1 MKICVAACSMIALA
15 MRLSSAS
22 CALCVAK
29 PTMPLRLRI
38 VFSQS
43 LIRRTKTSSSS
54 AFQPSSTTMIAAAAV
69 EPLLDAVEQV
79 HHRRRAQ
86 RRIVEDRGHVEADDC
101 GGQVDAVASLSNSQ
115 ARSPSPHQGS
125 RRDQRSPALGP
136 AAAAEQFGKMA
147 QPADARPAARN
158 WRRPRP

>member
-15 MRLSSAS
+15 IRLSSAS

-54 AFQPSSTTMIAAAAV
+54 AFQPSSTTMIAGL
-69 EPLLDAVEQV
+69 PSS
-79 HHRRRAQ
+79 R
-86 RRIVEDRGHVEADDC
+86 
-101 GGQVDAVASLSNSQ
+101 SS
-115 ARSPSPHQGS
+115 ARW
-125 RRDQRSPALGP
+125 
-136 AAAAEQFGKMA
+136 KK
-147 QPADARPAARN
+147 
-158 WRRPRP
+158 